1 MARVG
6 EEETVFRMVR
16 TKLVSEKMLAGALS
30 FAVGVA
36 VLAENDVLVSVHDL
50 DAPMVAIGLQNG
62 LRRGARGR
70 QAGDQIDGFLRLL
83 PLSVF
88 LDLPRPPE
96 AADLSNRRPFISNA
110 GGFGGQDIDDA
121 LLDAP
126 MRLLDP
132 AITAT
137 EGEKPAR

>member
-1 MARVG
+1 LATQNFDLKARLADRSKPFLFSWM
-6 EEETVFRMVR
+6 TMP
-16 TKLVSEKMLAGALS
+16 SPHLAGQLARLPIE
-30 FAVGVA
+30 GVC
-36 VLAENDVLVSVHDL
+36 
-50 DAPMVAIGLQNG
+50 
-62 LRRGARGR
+62 
-70 QAGDQIDGFLRLL
+70 
-83 PLSVF
+83 
-88 LDLPRPPE
+88 LDLQHGMIGFSDGADMI
-96 AADLSNRRPFISNA
+96 AAVSNA